1 MGVTTSLRN
10 QIFRRRIAL
19 STSHH
24 SSLQGQE
31 ENESTSGDSEKNS
44 VDFTKN
50 NLEFAQNEEV
60 RKHPNEVTQSASI
73 GVQKIEAAS
82 IVWSKKA
89 VYGVY
94 AYIWVCFFVL
104 ALQEII
110 NSNLMNY
117 VYADFTQ
124 SALLSTAGI
133 LASTIGGPI
142 KLIAGKLLNIVGRA
156 EGLAVFVTI
165 YVIGIIVLASAT
177 GPSSYAAG
185 YTLFYVGYDAIYLI
199 LDIFVADTSGLQN
212 RAITFSFASTPFI
225 CTAFTGSLAAQSFV
239 ETSGWRWGYGTF
251 AIIMP
256 FLFLPLMVVFKLYQ
270 KKAEKMGLIK
280 REDHGRT
287 ITQSIV
293 YHFHEFDIIGAVLLI
308 AAFVLIL
315 LPFGLTEYGDSGYG
329 SATFIAMIVIGFCL
343 FPVFY
348 LWERF
353 GARTHFVRWQ
363 LFRDR
368 TVVGACVLA
377 GILDLSFYCWDY
389 YFYYF
394 VEVVYDL
401 SIKYTGYVTEIYTV
415 GSCIWG
421 PIFGIYVR
429 YAKEFKYSSLFFA
442 LPLEMLGAGLLC
454 HFRGQDGSLNYVIM
468 CQIFIAFGGGQLVIS
483 EQMAAM
489 SAVDHEGVAMVLAL
503 VSLFTSVGS
512 SIGYA
517 VAAAIMNNVMPKKL
531 LEELPDDLK
540 SQYMEIYLMGGAN
553 QIVEYPVGTAA
564 RDAINAS
571 YSAGQLW
578 GGVAATCLLVVGIPA
593 IAVWRH
599 YNVEKLKQNKG
610 HVI

>member
-1 MGVTTSLRN
+1 MGLTTGLKN
-10 QIFRRRIAL
+10 QIFSRRAAL
-19 STSHH
+19 SAEGTIIKNDDF
-24 SSLQGQE
+24 SSSSDQGA
-31 ENESTSGDSEKNS
+31 ENKQDTVDS
-44 VDFTKN
+44 N
-50 NLEFAQNEEV
+50 NLEFLQDADV
-60 RKHPNEVTQSASI
+60 RKHPDQVTQSASA

-82 IVWSKKA
+82 IVWPKKM
-89 VYGVY
+89 VYAVY

-117 VYADFTQ
+117 VYSDFAE
-124 SALLSTAGI
+124 SALISTAGI
-133 LASTIGGPI
+133 LSSTIGGPM
-142 KLIAGKLLNIVGRA
+142 KLIAGKLVNTVGRA
-156 EGLAVFVTI
+156 EGLAVFLVI
-165 YVIGIIVLASAT
+165 YVVGIIVLAASN

-185 YTLFYVGYDAIYLI
+185 YTLFFIGYDAIYLI
-199 LDIFVADTSGLQN
+199 LDIFVADTSGLRN
-212 RAITFSFASTPFI
+212 RAFTFAFASTPFI

-251 AIIMP
+251 AIVMP
-256 FLFLPLMVVFKLYQ
+256 FLFLPLMVVFKLYE
-270 KKAEKMGLIK
+270 KKAEKMGLVT
-280 REDHGRT
+280 REKHGRT
-287 ITQSIV
+287 IFQSIV
-293 YHFHEFDIIGAVLLI
+293 FHVHEFDVVGALLLI

-315 LPFGLTEYGDSGYG
+315 LPFGLTKSGDDEYS
-329 SATFIAMIVIGFCL
+329 SATFIAMIVVGFCL

-377 GILDLSFYCWDY
+377 LITNLSFYCWDY
-389 YFYYF
+389 YYYYF
-394 VEVVYDL
+394 IQVVYDL
-401 SIKYTGYVTEIYTV
+401 PIKYTGYMTEIYTV

-429 YAKEFKYSSLFFA
+429 LTNEFKYSSLFFA

-454 HFRGQDGSLNYVIM
+454 HFRGQGGSLNYVIM

-483 EQMAAM
+483 QQMAAM

-531 LEELPDDLK
+531 HEKLPDNLK
-540 SQYMEIYLMGGAN
+540 SQYMKIYLLGGAK
-553 QIVEYPVGTAA
+553 QMQEYPVGTAA

-571 YSAGQLW
+571 YSEGQLW

-599 YNVEKLKQNKG
+599 YNVAQLKQNKG
-610 HVI
+610 SVI

>member
-1 MGVTTSLRN
+1 MGLTTSLRN
-10 QIFRRRIAL
+10 QILRRRVAF
-19 STSHH
+19 SANDTDVVQSEGPSNTSD
-24 SSLQGQE
+24 E
-31 ENESTSGDSEKNS
+31 DTEKKS
-44 VDFTKN
+44 ASFTAN
-50 NLEFAQNEEV
+50 NLEFSQDAEV
-60 RKHPNEVTQSASI
+60 RNNPDKVTESADS

-82 IVWSKKA
+82 IVWPKKA

-117 VYADFTQ
+117 VYSDFAE
-124 SALLSTAGI
+124 SALISTAGI
-133 LASTIGGPI
+133 LSSTIGGPM
-142 KLIAGKLLNIVGRA
+142 KLIAGKLLNVVGRG
-156 EGLAVFVTI
+156 EGLAVFVVI
-165 YVIGIIVLASAT
+165 YVVGIIVLAASN

-212 RAITFSFASTPFI
+212 RAFTFAFASTPFI

-256 FLFLPLMVVFKLYQ
+256 FLFLPLMIVFKLYER
-270 KKAEKMGLIK
+270 KAEKMGLIQ
-280 REDHGRT
+280 RSEHGRT
-287 ITQSIV
+287 ILQSIV
-293 YHFHEFDIIGAVLLI
+293 HYIHEFDVVGAILLI

-315 LPFGLTEYGDSGYG
+315 LPFGLTEYGDDGYG

-394 VEVVYDL
+394 VQVVYDL
-401 SIKYTGYVTEIYTV
+401 PIKYTGYVTEIYTV

-421 PIFGIYVR
+421 PIFGLYVR

-442 LPLEMLGAGLLC
+442 LPLEMLGAGLMC
-454 HFRGQDGSLNYVIM
+454 HFRGQGGSLNYVIM

-483 EQMAAM
+483 QQMAAM

-531 LEELPDDLK
+531 REELPDDLK
-540 SQYMEIYLMGGAN
+540 SQYMSIYLLGGAK
-553 QIVEYPVGTAA
+553 QMEEYPVGTAA
-564 RDAINAS
+564 RKAINDS
-571 YSAGQLW
+571 YSEGQLW

-593 IAVWRH
+593 IAAWRH
-599 YNVEKLKQNKG
+599 YNVANLKQNKG
-610 HVI
+610 SVI

>member
-1 MGVTTSLRN
+1 MGLTTGLKN
-10 QIFRRRIAL
+10 QIFSRRAAL
-19 STSHH
+19 SAEGTIIKNDDF
-24 SSLQGQE
+24 SSSSDQGAEIKQD
-31 ENESTSGDSEKNS
+31 TVDS
-44 VDFTKN
+44 N
-50 NLEFAQNEEV
+50 NLEFLQDADV
-60 RKHPNEVTQSASI
+60 RKHPDQVTQSASS

-82 IVWSKKA
+82 IVWPKKM
-89 VYGVY
+89 VYAVY

-117 VYADFTQ
+117 VYSDFAE
-124 SALLSTAGI
+124 SALISTAGI
-133 LASTIGGPI
+133 LSSTIGGPM
-142 KLIAGKLLNIVGRA
+142 KLIAGKFVNTVGRA
-156 EGLAVFVTI
+156 EGLAVFLVI
-165 YVIGIIVLASAT
+165 YVVGIIVLAASS
-177 GPSSYAAG
+177 GPGSYAAG
-185 YTLFYVGYDAIYLI
+185 YTLFFIGYDAIYLI
-199 LDIFVADTSGLQN
+199 LDIFVADTSGLRN
-212 RAITFSFASTPFI
+212 RAFTFAFASTPFI

-256 FLFLPLMVVFKLYQ
+256 FLFLPLMLVFKLYER
-270 KKAEKMGLIK
+270 KAEKMGLVT
-280 REDHGRT
+280 RERHGRN
-287 ITQSIV
+287 IFQSVV
-293 YHFHEFDIIGAVLLI
+293 YHVHEFDVVGAVLLI

-315 LPFGLTEYGDSGYG
+315 LPFGLTKNGDDEYS
-329 SATFIAMIVIGFCL
+329 SATFIAMIVVGFCL

-377 GILDLSFYCWDY
+377 LITNLSFYCWDY
-389 YFYYF
+389 YYYYF
-394 VEVVYDL
+394 IQVVYDL
-401 SIKYTGYVTEIYTV
+401 PIKYTGYMTEIYTV

-429 YAKEFKYSSLFFA
+429 LFNEFKYSSLFFA

-454 HFRGQDGSLNYVIM
+454 HFRGQGGSLNYVIM

-483 EQMAAM
+483 QQMAAM

-517 VAAAIMNNVMPKKL
+517 VAAAIMNNVMPRKL
-531 LEELPDDLK
+531 REELPDNLK
-540 SQYMEIYLMGGAN
+540 SQYMKIYLLGGAK
-553 QIVEYPVGTAA
+553 QMQEYPVGTAA

-571 YSAGQLW
+571 YSEGQLW

-599 YNVEKLKQNKG
+599 YNVAQLKQNKG
-610 HVI
+610 SVI